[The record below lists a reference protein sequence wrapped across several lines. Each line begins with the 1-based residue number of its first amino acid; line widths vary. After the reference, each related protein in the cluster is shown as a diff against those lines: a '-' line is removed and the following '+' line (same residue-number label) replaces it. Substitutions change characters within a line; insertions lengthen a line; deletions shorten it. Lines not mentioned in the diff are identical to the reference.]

1 MGNSLLCLTG
11 CNTQLRDVYGVK
23 DRERDEVKKN
33 EDSAGGD
40 YLTFLIASF
49 YFLAGKV
56 GHTHIYFAL
65 LPFWHSKVCP
75 RTRTMFSKKSM
86 IAISN
91 LLDYRNGP
99 GRVGEVVRGQGG
111 PAEKFGLGRKF

>member
-1 MGNSLLCLTG
+1 M
-11 CNTQLRDVYGVK
+11 
-23 DRERDEVKKN
+23 
-33 EDSAGGD
+33 
-40 YLTFLIASF
+40 TFLIASL

-56 GHTHIYFAL
+56 GHTDIYFAL
-65 LPFWHSKVCP
+65 LPFWHSKVCR
-75 RTRTMFSKKSM
+75 RTQIMCSKKSM